1 MVSERSG
8 QLRRVLGI
16 GFGLAVSIG
25 GTIGVG
31 ILRTPGL
38 VAEQL
43 HAALPIL
50 LLWAA
55 GGVYTLLGAT
65 CLTELG
71 VMLPRAGGF
80 YVYVR
85 RAFGNTAGFAVGWT
99 DWLMYCSVLGYLSIA
114 IAEFIA
120 ALGLLPG
127 GAIRF
132 LSILILV
139 SIVALQ
145 WLGIRISSL
154 FQEVT
159 TSLKCVAFL
168 VLVAACLL
176 VSTDRYVSARI
187 PSSTTFS
194 GLVVALQAI
203 VITYAG
209 WQSPLYF
216 IEEDRDPARDLPR
229 TMIGGVLSVIGIYL
243 LVNIALLKAVPISE
257 LSGATLPAADA
268 ARVIAGTHGRDLIT
282 ALSVV
287 SLVPL
292 LNAVTMMGTRVIFA
306 MGRDQLF
313 WSRTS
318 TVNAGGTPDTATLLT
333 AAVAVVLIAT
343 GTFQRLIAMT
353 SFFLAA
359 NYSLCCVALLVLR
372 RQEPHLPRPYQ
383 AWGYPWSVWLV
394 TVVSLTFLVGML
406 MGDILNGIAS
416 LGLLALGLF
425 GRALFTRKPTPS

>member
-8 QLRRVLGI
+8 QLRRVLGV

-43 HAALPIL
+43 HAPLAIL
-50 LLWAA
+50 LLWVA
-55 GGVYTLLGAT
+55 GGMYTLLGAS

-71 VMLPRAGGF
+71 LMLPRAGGF

-120 ALGLLPG
+120 ALGLIPG
-127 GAIRF
+127 SAIRF
-132 LSILILV
+132 FSVLILV

-176 VSTDRYVSARI
+176 VPTGRI
-187 PSSTTFS
+187 PIGTHPVIDDIQRVGYCLAGDCHHIRRLAKPLIFHRGRS
-194 GLVVALQAI
+194 G
-203 VITYAG
+203 
-209 WQSPLYF
+209 
-216 IEEDRDPARDLPR
+216 PR
-229 TMIGGVLSVIGIYL
+229 T
-243 LVNIALLKAVPISE
+243 
-257 LSGATLPAADA
+257 
-268 ARVIAGTHGRDLIT
+268 
-282 ALSVV
+282 
-287 SLVPL
+287 
-292 LNAVTMMGTRVIFA
+292 
-306 MGRDQLF
+306 
-313 WSRTS
+313 
-318 TVNAGGTPDTATLLT
+318 
-333 AAVAVVLIAT
+333 
-343 GTFQRLIAMT
+343 
-353 SFFLAA
+353 
-359 NYSLCCVALLVLR
+359 
-372 RQEPHLPRPYQ
+372 
-383 AWGYPWSVWLV
+383 
-394 TVVSLTFLVGML
+394 
-406 MGDILNGIAS
+406 
-416 LGLLALGLF
+416 
-425 GRALFTRKPTPS
+425 